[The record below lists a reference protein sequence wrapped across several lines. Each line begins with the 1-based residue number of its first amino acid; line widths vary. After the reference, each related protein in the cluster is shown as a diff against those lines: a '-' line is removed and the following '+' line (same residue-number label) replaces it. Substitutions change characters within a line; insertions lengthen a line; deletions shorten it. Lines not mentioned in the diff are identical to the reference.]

1 MSALVGKLFGNGH
14 DPEREDKEKKNGAAA
29 AAKLFGNGQL
39 PDEVRGQL
47 RAILLQMRN
56 ERNAFERVAAKAQR
70 SLEKACEPAV
80 SVAPRL
86 SGLDQRL
93 GTLEERLRAVEQLA
107 LSVEHVEE
115 QQRHLSSRVN
125 LAQQDAERIEALLG
139 PIRDDLEQTKP
150 LLQNADQL
158 RTDLEPLL
166 ELGGQTQTL
175 RSDVSALRQE
185 LDDARESL
193 GGIREQTETME
204 QRGTAAVER
213 IETLESTFGEV
224 SEGVRTAEEQLT
236 ELKGSLDSVTTL
248 AEQVPDLRRELN
260 TLRALREYVGQKIA
274 ELEEQRDLVNYA
286 TNQGMRLAELVRRL
300 DSDLEAQQENAK
312 VLVRMEEDVSRLHA
326 VHDELTGQLDRLA
339 DRQRESA
346 RVDESRRAEFKALHE
361 LMEGRI
367 RDTISRFEF
376 EQERLETATTQI
388 ADLRKALSDAEGRF
402 ESLREAKQDV
412 AVVRTELTHLNDRV
426 ASIAMDLAPL
436 DSYVERMTSVK
447 ADIRRAEELVKE
459 VAGQAEGLQSSISTN
474 DSRLAA
480 LQELAE
486 RTEQQ
491 TRDLTKLRDYL
502 SQFEQRVAK
511 FEVAEAAVEQA
522 IDDAAR
528 RQATVEVMRADFNRM
543 LQIANE
549 TADQVRVI
557 VESHDDIVEGR
568 RLVDDVLSEI
578 GAVMK
583 ASERLD
589 ARHREVEAIDDQV
602 ARAEAVIIDV
612 RNTLESLHEQK
623 GFLEQA
629 METAGSLRF
638 QSKRAEALI
647 ETLRERNNREKAAA
661 G

>member
-1 MSALVGKLFGNGH
+1 MSALVGKLFGSGH
-14 DPEREDKEKKNGAAA
+14 DPEKEERENKNGAAA

-80 SVAPRL
+80 SIAPRL
-86 SGLDQRL
+86 SDLDERL
-93 GTLEERLRAVEQLA
+93 GTIEERLRTVEQLA
-107 LSVEHVEE
+107 LSVEQVEE
-115 QQRHLSSRVN
+115 QQRHLASRIN
-125 LAQQDAERIEALLG
+125 LAQRDAESIETLLG
-139 PIRDDLEQTKP
+139 PIRADLEETKP

-166 ELGGQTQTL
+166 ELGGQVETL
-175 RSDVSALRQE
+175 RTDVSALRQE
-185 LDDARESL
+185 LDDARDSV
-193 GGIREQTETME
+193 GGILEQTETME

-213 IETLESTFGEV
+213 LETIESTFGTV
-224 SEGVRTAEEQLT
+224 SDGVRAADEQLT
-236 ELKGSLDSVTTL
+236 ELKGSLEAVTTL

-274 ELEEQRDLVNYA
+274 ELEEQRDLVDYA

-300 DSDLEAQQENAK
+300 DTDLEAQQENAK
-312 VLVRMEEDVSRLHA
+312 VLIRMEEDVSRLRA

-346 RVDESRRAEFKALHE
+346 RTDEARRAEFKALHE

-376 EQERLETATTQI
+376 EQERLEAATTQI
-388 ADLRKALSDAEGRF
+388 ADLRTALSDAEGRF
-402 ESLREAKQDV
+402 ESLREAQQDV

-436 DSYVERMTSVK
+436 DRYVERMTTVK
-447 ADIRRAEELVKE
+447 ADIHRAEELVKE
-459 VAGQAEGLQSSISTN
+459 VAGRADGLHDSIAST
-474 DSRLAA
+474 DTKLAA
-480 LQELAE
+480 LRELGE

-502 SQFEQRVAK
+502 SQFEQRVAR

-528 RQATVEVMRADFNRM
+528 RQATVEVMRTDFNRM
-543 LQIANE
+543 LQMAKE

-557 VESHDDIVEGR
+557 VESHDEIAEGR

-578 GAVMK
+578 RAVMA

-589 ARHREVEAIDDQV
+589 ARSREVEAIDDQV

-612 RNTLESLHEQK
+612 RTTLESLHEQK
-623 GFLEQA
+623 AFLEQA

-647 ETLRERNNREKAAA
+647 ESLREKNNREKAAA

>member
-1 MSALVGKLFGNGH
+1 MAEAERRVMSALVGKLFGNGH
-14 DPEREDKEKKNGAAA
+14 DPEKEEREIKNGAAA

-86 SGLDQRL
+86 SDLAERL
-93 GTLEERLRAVEQLA
+93 GALEERLRAVEQLA
-107 LSVEHVEE
+107 LSVEQVEE
-115 QQRHLSSRVN
+115 QQRHLSSRID
-125 LAQQDAERIEALLG
+125 LAQRDAEGIETLLG
-139 PIRDDLEQTKP
+139 PIRADLEETKP

-166 ELGGQTQTL
+166 ELGGQVQTL
-175 RSDVSALRQE
+175 RSDMSTLRQE
-185 LDDARESL
+185 LDDTQESL
-193 GGIREQTETME
+193 GGIREQTEVME
-204 QRGTAAVER
+204 QRSTAAVER
-213 IETLESTFGEV
+213 LETIESTFGTV
-224 SEGVRTAEEQLT
+224 SDGVRAAEVQLT
-236 ELKGSLDSVTTL
+236 ELTGSLNAVTTL

-260 TLRALREYVGQKIA
+260 TLRALREYVGQKVA
-274 ELEEQRDLVNYA
+274 ELEEQRDLVDYA

-300 DSDLEAQQENAK
+300 DTDLEAQQENAK
-312 VLVRMEEDVSRLHA
+312 VLVRMEEDVSRLRA
-326 VHDELTGQLDRLA
+326 VHNELTGQLDRLA

-346 RVDESRRAEFKALHE
+346 RTDEARQAEFKALHE

-376 EQERLETATTQI
+376 EQERLEAATTQI
-388 ADLRKALSDAEGRF
+388 ADLRAALSDAEGRF
-402 ESLREAKQDV
+402 ESLLEAQKDV

-426 ASIAMDLAPL
+426 ASI
-436 DSYVERMTSVK
+436 VK
-447 ADIRRAEELVKE
+447 N
-459 VAGQAEGLQSSISTN
+459 VAGQAEGLQSTISNT
-474 DSRLAA
+474 DSQLAA
-480 LQELAE
+480 LQALAE

-502 SQFEQRVAK
+502 SQFEQRVAR

-528 RQATVEVMRADFNRM
+528 RQATVEVMRTDFNRM
-543 LQIANE
+543 LQVAKE

-557 VESHDDIVEGR
+557 IESHDEIAEGR

-578 GAVMK
+578 RAVMT

-589 ARHREVEAIDDQV
+589 TRRREVEAIDDQV

-612 RNTLESLHEQK
+612 RTTLESLHEQK
-623 GFLEQA
+623 AFLEQA

-647 ETLRERNNREKAAA
+647 ERLREKNGRDKAAA